1 MAQSTDE
8 SHGASPLPKGNRKPG
23 APLFKEPDKKNE
35 EKKDRDLTG
44 QTDTSLKHMKQRLK
58 EVPKRSAGS
67 EHDKAAY
74 DRKNKRKSMH

>member
-8 SHGASPLPKGNRKPG
+8 GHGASPLPKGNRKPG
-23 APLFKEPDKKNE
+23 SSLFKEPNKENE
-35 EKKDRDLTG
+35 ERKERDLTG
-44 QTDTSLKHMKQRLK
+44 QTDTSLQHMKQRLK

-74 DRKNKRKSMH
+74 ERKGKRKRMS